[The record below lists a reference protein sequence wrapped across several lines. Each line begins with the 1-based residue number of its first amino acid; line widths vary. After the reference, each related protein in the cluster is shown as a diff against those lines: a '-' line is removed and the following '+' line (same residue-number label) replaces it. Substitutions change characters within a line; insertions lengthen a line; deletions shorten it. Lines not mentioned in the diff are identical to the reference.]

1 MEVTESSVLLLPFT
15 ASSVGVARR
24 HLVSDL
30 IEAGVCA
37 SAVTDAALVIS
48 ELLSNAL
55 RHAGPLPGAGL
66 RVAWDLD
73 ADSVRVS
80 VSDGGG
86 PSQPELAEPTPTT
99 TGGRGLRIVARL
111 SRRWGTLCDEQGT
124 TVWAEVLVM
133 PLETVAVSAGAS
145 ESGLT
150 DRVRRGQVTLSL
162 RSTKP
167 PGFRTRGTV
176 RFGSW
181 SLMSRVDFTMIT
193 RS

>member
-15 ASSVGVARR
+15 ASSAGVARR

-55 RHAGPLPGAGL
+55 RHAGPLPGAVI
-66 RVAWDLD
+66 RIAWELD

-86 PSQPELAEPTPTT
+86 PTRPELGEPTPTT

-111 SRRWGTLCDEQGT
+111 ARRWGTLCDEDGT
-124 TVWAEVLVM
+124 TVWAEVMLM
-133 PLETVAVSAGAS
+133 PLQPVAVPAAAA
-145 ESGLT
+145 ESGLAT
-150 DRVRRGQVTLSL
+150 GFTHGQATLSL
-162 RSTKP
+162 CST
-167 PGFRTRGTV
+167 
-176 RFGSW
+176 
-181 SLMSRVDFTMIT
+181 
-193 RS
+193 

>member
-1 MEVTESSVLLLPFT
+1 MEVTESSALLLPFT

-30 IEAGVCA
+30 IEAGVSA
-37 SAVTDAALVIS
+37 PAVTDAALVLS

-55 RHAGPLPGAGL
+55 QHAGPLPGSAI

-73 ADSVRVS
+73 SDSVRVS

-86 PSQPELAEPTPTT
+86 SSRPELGQPTTTT

-111 SRRWGTLCDEQGT
+111 SRRWGTLCDDEGT

-133 PLETVAVSAGAS
+133 PLETVAVPAAAAEGGLAGGARGVVPPW
-145 ESGLT
+145 ET
-150 DRVRRGQVTLSL
+150 QRTRPTRGQVTLSL
-162 RSTKP
+162 RST
-167 PGFRTRGTV
+167 
-176 RFGSW
+176 
-181 SLMSRVDFTMIT
+181 
-193 RS
+193 